1 MMKAMAAALLGVWV
15 LAQQPQGSVTQS
27 ELNAPGVSTP
37 REVPAAPAKPSP
49 AETPQEATQN
59 TKALAPPPAAPAATS
74 PAEREPIQSSKP
86 VAAFWIVI
94 PGR

>member
-1 MMKAMAAALLGVWV
+1 MMKAMAAALLGVLV
-15 LAQQPQGSVTQS
+15 LAQQPQGNVTQS

-37 REVPAAPAKPSP
+37 GNGQAAPAKPSP
-49 AETPQEATQN
+49 AETPQNTTQN
-59 TKALAPPPAAPAATS
+59 TKTPPPPAAAPAAPS
-74 PAEREPIQSSKP
+74 SAERERVQSSKP